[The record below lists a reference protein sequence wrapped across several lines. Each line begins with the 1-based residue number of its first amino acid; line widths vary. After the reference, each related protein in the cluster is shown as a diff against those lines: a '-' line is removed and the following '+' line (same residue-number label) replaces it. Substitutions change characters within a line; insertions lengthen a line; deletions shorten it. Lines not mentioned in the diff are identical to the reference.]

1 MDGRGRGKRS
11 TVEDVKVASVAAVA
25 LLALAPHLAQQK
37 PPLKSNVEVTV
48 VTVTVRDANGR
59 LVTELGRDAFQVYED
74 GAPMTVTQF
83 TNERVPLG
91 AGVLLDI
98 SDSMFGH
105 RINDART
112 AVERFLDL
120 LAPADAFFV
129 MAFNH
134 EPHLLFGWKTDRAGV
149 HEALDKL
156 RPSGGTAIYDA
167 ILAAEPYITARPR
180 ERAALVLITDGADT
194 ASDTTFH
201 DLRPTLVRTDTFVY
215 AIAIDTPEPQPIA
228 SRVDVQ
234 ALTDIT
240 SQSGGYTEVVRD
252 TADLQTA
259 TANIADELNKQ
270 YVLGYSSPHPGDGQ
284 YHSIRVRTVDPT
296 YRVHARSGYIAMKR

>member
-1 MDGRGRGKRS
+1 MWLNRG
-11 TVEDVKVASVAAVA
+11 VKVTSVAAVA

-37 PPLKSNVEVTV
+37 PPLKSSVELTV

-59 LVTELGRDAFQVYED
+59 LVTGLGRDAFKVYED
-74 GAPMTVTQF
+74 GAPVAVAQF
-83 TNERVPLG
+83 TNQRVPLG
-91 AGVLLDI
+91 LGLLLDV
-98 SDSMFGH
+98 SDSMVG
-105 RINDART
+105 RRLNDART
-112 AVERFLDL
+112 AVERFLLDL
-120 LAPADAFFV
+120 LAPTDAFFL

-134 EPHLLFGWKTDRAGV
+134 EPHLLFGWKTDPTGV
-149 HEALDKL
+149 HEALAKL
-156 RPSGGTAIYDA
+156 WPSGGTAIYDA
-167 ILAAEPYITARPR
+167 IVAAEPYIANRPR

-201 DLRPTLVRTDTFVY
+201 DLQPTLVRTDTFVY

-228 SRVDVQ
+228 SRVNVE

-240 SQSGGYTEVVRD
+240 SQTGGYTEVVRD

-296 YRVHARSGYIAMKR
+296 YRVHARNGYIALKR

>member
-1 MDGRGRGKRS
+1 MKL
-11 TVEDVKVASVAAVA
+11 AFVAAVA
-25 LLALAPHLAQQK
+25 LLALAPQQAQQK
-37 PPLKSNVEVTV
+37 TPLRSSIELTV

-59 LVTELGRDAFQVYED
+59 LVTGLGRDAFHVYED
-74 GAPMTVTQF
+74 GAPVAVTQF

-91 AGVLLDI
+91 LGLLLDI
-98 SDSMFGH
+98 SDSMFGR

-112 AVERFLDL
+112 AVERFLVDL
-120 LAPADAFFV
+120 LAPTDAFFL

-134 EPHLLFGWKTDRAGV
+134 EPHLLFRWKTDVAGV
-149 HEALDKL
+149 HDALQKL
-156 RPSGGTAIYDA
+156 RPSGGTAIYDT
-167 ILAAEPYITARPR
+167 IVAAEPYITDRPR

-215 AIAIDTPEPQPIA
+215 AIAIDTPESQPIA
-228 SRVDVQ
+228 SHVDVQ
-234 ALTDIT
+234 ALDDIT
-240 SQSGGYTEVVRD
+240 SQTGGYTEVVRD
-252 TADLQTA
+252 TGDLQKA

-296 YRVHARSGYIAMKR
+296 YRVHARSGYVAMKR